1 MTPEI
6 FISEENLVLIEQLSA
21 ANYSFQEMAIYLNI
35 PIKYFIA
42 EAKSK
47 DSTVW
52 LAIQRGR
59 LKSSF
64 KILQKLQ
71 QNAEAGNITNIQQLE
86 KMKDDKHSE
95 NIKQR
100 IFYGED

>member
-6 FISEENLVLIEQLSA
+6 FISEENIMLIEQLSA
-21 ANYSFQEMAIYLNI
+21 ANYSFKEMALYLNI
-35 PIKYFIA
+35 PVKFFVE

-52 LAIQRGR
+52 NAIQRGR

-64 KILQKLQ
+64 AIMQKLQ
-71 QNAEAGNITNIQQLE
+71 ANAESGNLTAIQQLE
-86 KMKDDKHSE
+86 KMKDEKETE
-95 NIKQR
+95 NIKRR